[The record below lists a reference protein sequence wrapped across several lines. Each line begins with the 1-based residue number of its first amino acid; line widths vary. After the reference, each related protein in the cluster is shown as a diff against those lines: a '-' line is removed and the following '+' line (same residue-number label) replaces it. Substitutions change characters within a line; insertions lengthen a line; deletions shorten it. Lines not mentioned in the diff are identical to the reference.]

1 MNIRKM
7 FVAPAVMAVALAVS
21 MPARA
26 NDPMD
31 RPGKPAS
38 HKPVDWK
45 KLGKR
50 YADNLRSSCDGVR
63 ISAANYIGEYR
74 LETAV
79 EGLTNVLASD
89 PSECARYAA
98 ALALVQMGDGDA
110 NEALD
115 RAARENTNA
124 AVAQFCRSLIFAR
137 GDNFILPVRFAV
149 ER

>member
-7 FVAPAVMAVALAVS
+7 FVVPAVMAVALAVS

-26 NDPMD
+26 NDPTD
-31 RPGKPAS
+31 RSGKPAS

-50 YADNLRSSCDGVR
+50 YAENLRSSCDGVR

-74 LETAV
+74 LDGAV
-79 EGLTNVLASD
+79 GDLVNVLVSD
-89 PSECARYAA
+89 PNEGARFAA
-98 ALALVQMGDGDA
+98 ALALVQLGNEDA

-115 RAARENTNA
+115 RSAKENDNA

-137 GDNFILPVRFAV
+137 GDNFTLPVRFAV
-149 ER
+149 EE